1 MAKLGKTL
9 SAFVG
14 LTKIASVVLVFIII
28 IITRFYQL
36 YHLPRCSLGKNKLA
50 TIVIAL
56 HDRQRKSNLVIGT
69 HSACME
75 CESCLRYSAIGARIR
90 RYDRVLRERDYAAY
104 HSRRETFFHLREK
117 SARDFVSIST
127 RLVKLLRDVLSL
139 FSVRNSVTRECEGK
153 LLRSNSTNLY
163 PRWT

>member
-90 RYDRVLRERDYAAY
+90 YDRVLRERDYAAY
-104 HSRRETFFHLREK
+104 RSRRETFFHLREK

-139 FSVRNSVTRECEGK
+139 FSVRNSVTQECEGK

-163 PRWT
+163 LRWA

>member
-90 RYDRVLRERDYAAY
+90 SSFARTRLCRVSFEARNI
-104 HSRRETFFHLREK
+104 FHLREK

-139 FSVRNSVTRECEGK
+139 FSVRNSVTQECEGK

-163 PRWT
+163 LRWA